1 MKQIKQILSDLI
13 EICNKLN
20 ITVRYE
26 KTSARGGLCRVN
38 DKYLIIIDKNASDE
52 YKATVIA
59 NSIKKFQIENLH
71 IKPKL
76 RDFIEN
82 A

>member
-59 NSIKKFQIENLH
+59 SSIKKFQIENLH

>member
-1 MKQIKQILSDLI
+1 MKQIKQILIDLI
-13 EICNKLN
+13 DICNKLN

-26 KTSARGGLCRVN
+26 KTSARGGLCKVN
-38 DKYLIIIDKNASDE
+38 DKYFIIIDKKANDE

-59 NSIKKFQIENLH
+59 NAIKKFDLEKLH

-76 RDFIEN
+76 RDFIDN

>member
-38 DKYLIIIDKNASDE
+38 DKYFIIIDKNASDE

-59 NSIKKFQIENLH
+59 SSIKKFQIENLH